1 MLGVLLVARPSVASR
16 AFCCLDIRTTIL
28 ILVFTASK
36 MKQSMKTPLVWA
48 FIFQNA
54 NPEVCLHTRHSVQ
67 FHLSQTLLLIF
78 QGSGSET
85 IIHSFS
91 IPSLLFLFM
100 SPSLS
105 CFPSSPFSPMWFSR
119 GGGGGGG
126 GAQLTKA
133 NKKIDDLQHKVMQ
146 KTEELMEMHKRQ
158 TESAEKIAGLT
169 AQLRSKEEECTKK
182 DSR

>member
-1 MLGVLLVARPSVASR
+1 
-16 AFCCLDIRTTIL
+16 
-28 ILVFTASK
+28 
-36 MKQSMKTPLVWA
+36 
-48 FIFQNA
+48 
-54 NPEVCLHTRHSVQ
+54 
-67 FHLSQTLLLIF
+67 
-78 QGSGSET
+78 
-85 IIHSFS
+85 
-91 IPSLLFLFM
+91 M
-100 SPSLS
+100 SPS
-105 CFPSSPFSPMWFSR
+105 FPVFLPSVMLFSR

-169 AQLRSKEEECTKK
+169 AQLRSKEDECTKK